1 MKNIFEKVNIGEK
14 HFAYASLSRRVYAQF
29 LDFLILGPVLLPQIM
44 VFYYHNKMVYEM
56 LPFYTALHSL
66 LYVGYRFVMHALF
79 GRTLGK
85 AFAGIIVIDT
95 SKGHLGWVRSFIRI
109 LPELVLSLVTIM
121 SAVYDSRIFMEHQAE
136 MEGLPLAGVHRILN
150 KWNPL
155 DNFTFWD
162 SILYYGIS
170 VLYIFFS
177 HKRTALHDLFA
188 GTRVLRYKAE

>member
-1 MKNIFEKVNIGEK
+1 MKRIFEKINIEEK
-14 HFAYASLSRRVYAQF
+14 HSTYASLSRRVYAQF
-29 LDFLILGPVLLPQIM
+29 LDFLILCPVLIPQIM
-44 VFYYHNKMVYEM
+44 VFYYHNKMVYE
-56 LPFYTALHSL
+56 LFPFYTALHSL
-66 LYVGYRFVMHALF
+66 LYIGYRFVMHALY

-85 AFAGIIVIDT
+85 AFVGIIVTD
-95 SKGHLGWVRSFIRI
+95 SCKGRLGWIRSFIRT
-109 LPELVLSLVTIM
+109 LPELALSLVTIM

-162 SILYYGIS
+162 SIIYYGIS
-170 VLYIFFS
+170 VIYIFFS